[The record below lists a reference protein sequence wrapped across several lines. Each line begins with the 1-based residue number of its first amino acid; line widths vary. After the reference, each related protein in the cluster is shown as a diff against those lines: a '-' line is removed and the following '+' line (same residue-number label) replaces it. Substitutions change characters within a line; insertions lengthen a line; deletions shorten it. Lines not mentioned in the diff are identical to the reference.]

1 MAGSSRGGGD
11 AVLAALRS
19 VRPARAVLVSSDGEE
34 RELALRTG
42 ATRWQHCAAT
52 ARAMAADDDGARLEL
67 RDPKGAVLAAVE
79 LLERAEPERAEP
91 EPTTSGDLDRRDE
104 RVLTLLVS
112 AQKAALEEQRVLLGP
127 VLESYT
133 ALAAGYAQYAAQVVE
148 LVRLASSLREEQAAA
163 TPSPAD
169 AALVSLLGQVGA
181 RANGSQK
188 A

>member
-11 AVLAALRS
+11 PVLSALRS

-42 ATRWQHCAAT
+42 ATRWQHCAST

-67 RDPKGAVLAAVE
+67 RDAKGAVLAAIE
-79 LLERAEPERAEP
+79 LVERAEPAAEP
-91 EPTTSGDLDRRDE
+91 EPATSGDLDRRDE

-181 RANGSQK
+181 RANGAQK